1 MKEKEIKMDADKGTN
16 NENKISGK
24 RSKRAIGSTLIG
36 NIGEEIVAYE
46 LFLRDWMPTK
56 NFLGG
61 FDILA
66 TKQKEIR
73 KIEVKTRTLER
84 KPTEVSENLRR
95 IFKISK
101 NELEQSDFVICIIY
115 PLPNWALIFK
125 SKDIPR
131 NKDGGGMVFAKFNG
145 EGDKNFL
152 EEQKYKNNL
161 NNWDLLDKK

>member
-1 MKEKEIKMDADKGTN
+1 MKGLIMGKKNLIKLPKKRT
-16 NENKISGK
+16 K
-24 RSKRAIGSTLIG
+24 RSIGSTLVG
-36 NIGEEIVAYE
+36 NIGEDIVAYE
-46 LFLRDWMPTK
+46 LFLRDWMPTR
-56 NFLGG
+56 NYLGG

-66 TKQKEIR
+66 IKQEEII
-73 KIEVKTRTLER
+73 KIEVKTRTLKR
-84 KPTEVSENLRR
+84 KPTETEDRLRR
-95 IFKISK
+95 NFTISK

-125 SKDIPR
+125 SKDISR

>member
-1 MKEKEIKMDADKGTN
+1 MDVDVGTN

-24 RSKRAIGSTLIG
+24 RSKRSIGSMLIG

-46 LFLRDWMPTK
+46 LFLRGWMPTK

-66 TKQKEIR
+66 TKQKEIK

-84 KPTEVSENLRR
+84 KLTEVSENLRR
-95 IFKISK
+95 TFTISK

-115 PLPNWALIFK
+115 PLPNWALIVK

-131 NKDGGGMVFAKFNG
+131 NKDGKGMVFARFNG
-145 EGDKNFL
+145 KDDKNFL
-152 EEQKYKNNL
+152 EEQKYKSNL
-161 NNWDLLDKK
+161 IIIT